1 MNIDQFLTH
10 LDTFGADLDQ
20 RSDPLERKE
29 ARAFLLQSLEAR
41 QAFESAQKLEAL
53 FISDAQ
59 NSHKAPKHVLDAIN
73 KIAQAHA
80 NNDNAPVHLA
90 ANLPTSSIAREY
102 WPTATAAAI
111 PLILSFA
118 AGVGFGL
125 QPSDLDEGSI
135 EYADINSWVYADSLT
150 ESTIEFS
157 AFFPAAQE
165 ALDNDAT

>member
-1 MNIDQFLTH
+1 LT
-10 LDTFGADLDQ
+10 
-20 RSDPLERKE
+20 
-29 ARAFLLQSLEAR
+29 
-41 QAFESAQKLEAL
+41 
-53 FISDAQ
+53 
-59 NSHKAPKHVLDAIN
+59 
-73 KIAQAHA
+73 
-80 NNDNAPVHLA
+80 

-157 AFFPAAQE
+157 AFFPAAE
-165 ALDNDAT
+165 EGLDNDAT

>member
-10 LDTFGADLDQ
+10 LDTFGVDLDQ
-20 RSDPLERKE
+20 WPGPLERKE

-102 WPTATAAAI
+102 WPTATAASI

-157 AFFPAAQE
+157 AFFPAAE
-165 ALDNDAT
+165 EGLDNDAT

>member
-10 LDTFGADLDQ
+10 LDTFGVDLDQ
-20 RSDPLERKE
+20 WPGPLERKE

-125 QPSDLDEGSI
+125 QPSDFDEGSI

-165 ALDNDAT
+165 GLDNDAT

>member
-10 LDTFGADLDQ
+10 LDTFGVDLDQ
-20 RSDPLERKE
+20 WPGPLERKE

-165 ALDNDAT
+165 GLDNDAT